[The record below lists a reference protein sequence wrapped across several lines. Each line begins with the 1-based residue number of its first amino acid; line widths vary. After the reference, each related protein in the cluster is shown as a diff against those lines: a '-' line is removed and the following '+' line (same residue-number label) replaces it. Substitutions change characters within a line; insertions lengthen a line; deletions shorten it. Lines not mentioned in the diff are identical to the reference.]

1 VLETARVR
9 FLSPLCKT
17 ACGAARRPFSL
28 AHPHVQR
35 VTGKMAKSTNH
46 TAHNQSYKNHRN
58 GACCPRPGAP
68 RGVDPGEARCFHAIA
83 KHSRRET
90 FQPRAPDDRRCLRL
104 LRRERPRIRGE
115 VSGIGMARLIASR
128 RRAAWLASPAEPA
141 ASSRASAFRGRR
153 VLLFRGRTHF
163 STPRGLLVRD
173 RDADL
178 FPLHSPR
185 FGVDRH
191 QEAQEGAQKVAEGYG
206 SQVPAQPAL
215 LQEAPGDRQV
225 RGGPRPHRAGV
236 IGSGLVGVWASR
248 RKESR
253 EEAPR

>member
-1 VLETARVR
+1 MALSLTPIAKTVTFPFLKTARAVIFSR
-9 FLSPLCKT
+9 VVLFLSSEERDVEASGFLRR
-17 ACGAARRPFSL
+17 GAARRPFSL

-35 VTGKMAKSTNH
+35 LTGKMAKSTNH

-104 LRRERPRIRGE
+104 LRRERPRIRRE
-115 VSGIGMARLIASR
+115 VSGIVMARLIASR

-163 STPRGLLVRD
+163 
-173 RDADL
+173 
-178 FPLHSPR
+178 
-185 FGVDRH
+185 
-191 QEAQEGAQKVAEGYG
+191 
-206 SQVPAQPAL
+206 
-215 LQEAPGDRQV
+215 
-225 RGGPRPHRAGV
+225 
-236 IGSGLVGVWASR
+236 
-248 RKESR
+248 
-253 EEAPR
+253 

>member
-1 VLETARVR
+1 MTARVR

-104 LRRERPRIRGE
+104 LRRERPRIRRE
-115 VSGIGMARLIASR
+115 VFEIVTARLIASR

-163 STPRGLLVRD
+163 STPGGSSFGIETLTSSLPTLLVSASTGIKKPKKGLKKSLKGMDPKFLRNQ
-173 RDADL
+173 RYCKK
-178 FPLHSPR
+178 
-185 FGVDRH
+185 H
-191 QEAQEGAQKVAEGYG
+191 QATGRSEA
-206 SQVPAQPAL
+206 
-215 LQEAPGDRQV
+215 
-225 RGGPRPHRAGV
+225 
-236 IGSGLVGVWASR
+236 
-248 RKESR
+248 
-253 EEAPR
+253 

>member
-1 VLETARVR
+1 MRDFLRFFRLHA
-9 FLSPLCKT
+9 FLSWFPKISNAEPAHRSRFVACQRLLVSGFSSRCKT

-104 LRRERPRIRGE
+104 LRRERPRIRRE
-115 VSGIGMARLIASR
+115 VFEIVTARLIASR
-128 RRAAWLASPAEPA
+128 RCAAWLASPAEPA

-163 STPRGLLVRD
+163 STPTGS
-173 RDADL
+173 L
-178 FPLHSPR
+178 FGIETLTFPSPLSSFRRRQASRSPR
-185 FGVDRH
+185 R
-191 QEAQEGAQKVAEGYG
+191 G
-206 SQVPAQPAL
+206 SK
-215 LQEAPGDRQV
+215 
-225 RGGPRPHRAGV
+225 
-236 IGSGLVGVWASR
+236 SR
-248 RKESR
+248 
-253 EEAPR
+253 

>member
-1 VLETARVR
+1 
-9 FLSPLCKT
+9 
-17 ACGAARRPFSL
+17 
-28 AHPHVQR
+28 
-35 VTGKMAKSTNH
+35 MAKSTNH

-104 LRRERPRIRGE
+104 LRRERPRIRRE
-115 VSGIGMARLIASR
+115 VFEIVTARLIASR

-163 STPRGLLVRD
+163 STPTGSSFGIETLT
-173 RDADL
+173 
-178 FPLHSPR
+178 FPSPLSSFRRRQASRSPR
-185 FGVDRH
+185 R
-191 QEAQEGAQKVAEGYG
+191 G
-206 SQVPAQPAL
+206 SK
-215 LQEAPGDRQV
+215 
-225 RGGPRPHRAGV
+225 
-236 IGSGLVGVWASR
+236 SR
-248 RKESR
+248 
-253 EEAPR
+253 